1 MSYTVKHINLRKP
14 EEEGSAYWVGN
25 INDEAMQALADELGV
40 KLNIVE
46 SNKNYI
52 LYMGSDE
59 YKNTGF
65 LLRYDSTNTKLYL
78 ESCAKGETTTS
89 SGGVKFS
96 QYANM
101 ARFNSMGNAK
111 TARLSYVKTKYG
123 LVFGISNIAD
133 LSTTKAPMYAIITQG
148 KDIKT
153 NTDHYV
159 YYSSSSNNYI
169 WADVSDK
176 INSTNGFSKQSL
188 PDDFVSLYPFIACDY
203 IMPTSAYGII
213 HGRNYSTGYYSMMV
227 NDKEYFVPYAFDDG
241 YRIALELP
249 EQK

>member
-1 MSYTVKHINLRKP
+1 MSYTVKHINLGKP
-14 EEEGSAYWVGN
+14 EEEGSAYWVAN
-25 INDEAMQALADELGV
+25 ITDEAMQALADELGV

-78 ESCAKGETTTS
+78 ESCANGEITTS
-89 SGGVKFS
+89 SGGNKFS
-96 QYANM
+96 QYVNITRSNGM
-101 ARFNSMGNAK
+101 VNAK
-111 TARLSYVKTKYG
+111 IARLSYVKTKYG
-123 LVFGISNIAD
+123 LVFGVGNIND
-133 LSTTKAPMYAIITQG
+133 LSTIKVPMYAIITPG

-188 PDDFVSLYPFIACDY
+188 PDDFVSLYPFVAIDH
-203 IMPTSAYGII
+203 IMPTSVYGMI
-213 HGRNYSTGYYSMMV
+213 HGRAYSAGYYSMMV
-227 NDKEYFVPYAFDDG
+227 NDKEYFVPYAYDDS

-249 EQK
+249 GEE